1 MNPDSTTSSTSSIS
15 LVTRYLYPAAVVV
28 IAGAVGVVATA
39 SGGRESVAFLVA
51 ATLALGW
58 IVWLCFRAA
67 MALVRE
73 PEQREVD
80 VVTGWRRKELERE
93 KQALL
98 KALKELEFDFEMGK
112 VSQKD
117 FHEIGGQYRARAIR
131 VMRQLDDAG
140 GDYEAMITRDVAARL
155 KKQNEAGATAA
166 GAPSTVA
173 LPPGT
178 CPKCA
183 TRNDEDAEFCKKCGS
198 KLRSEAAS

>member
-28 IAGAVGVVATA
+28 VAGAVGVVAML

-58 IVWLCFRAA
+58 IVWLMFRAA
-67 MALVRE
+67 AALVRE
-73 PEQREVD
+73 PEAREAE

-93 KQALL
+93 KRALL
-98 KALKELEFDFEMGK
+98 KALKELDFDFEMGK

-117 FHEIGGQYRARAIR
+117 FEDIGGHYRVRAIR

-140 GDYEAMITRDVAARL
+140 SDYETMIARDVAARL
-155 KKQNEAGATAA
+155 KKSDDGAVA
-166 GAPSTVA
+166 TVVVTSGP
-173 LPPGT
+173 PPGV
-178 CPKCA
+178 CPKCT

-198 KLRSEAAS
+198 KLGTEATS